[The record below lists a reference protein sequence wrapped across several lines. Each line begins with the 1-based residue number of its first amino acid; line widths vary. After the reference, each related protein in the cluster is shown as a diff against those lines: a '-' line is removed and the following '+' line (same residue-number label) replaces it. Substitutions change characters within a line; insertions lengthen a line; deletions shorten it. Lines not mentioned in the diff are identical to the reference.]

1 MKTATILKR
10 PFLILALLLSASFA
24 YSQNKPFPTIE
35 DGPSWLVEVDSL
47 PYWDTQLGLN
57 MISVLGEENVCG
69 YTYQVVPNKS
79 FRCRELMELDSIMY
93 YRVDGQ
99 KVFLRTSADCQVTEK
114 LMYDFSVEIGDTTR
128 LAYTR
133 CAEEELEVVLINKS
147 DTVISN
153 RNRVVF
159 EYKRPGGNYVFK
171 MVEGIGWPEFPFYPM
186 FCREEGANHYCKHDW
201 VICLCS
207 TQKGQY
213 TYKGTY
219 KPQFCDSL
227 ILNVQSPRLNIIGAS
242 AYYNE
247 GVLTFK
253 GFPKPYLSNSK
264 WQLFNLQSGLVATGS
279 QLSKTPLDLEAG
291 VYLVFV
297 KNKEG
302 AVLLQQKMVV
312 Q

>member
-1 MKTATILKR
+1 MKKATIIIR
-10 PFLILALLLSASFA
+10 PFLILALLLSASFI
-24 YSQNKPFPTIE
+24 YSQNKPFPTME

-47 PYWDTQLGLN
+47 PWWDVQLGLN
-57 MISVLGEENVCG
+57 MISVLREENLCG
-69 YTYQVVPNKS
+69 FTYQVIPNKS
-79 FRCRELMELDSIMY
+79 FRCRELQELDSVMY

-99 KVFLRTSADCQVTEK
+99 KVFLRTSSDCQVTEK
-114 LMYDFSVEIGDTTR
+114 LMYDFSVDIGDTSK
-128 LAYTR
+128 LAYST
-133 CAEEELEVVLINKS
+133 CAEKVVEFVLIDKR
-147 DTVISN
+147 DTLISN
-153 RNRVVF
+153 KNRMVF
-159 EYKRPGGNYVFK
+159 EYRRIGYNDIFHF
-171 MVEGIGWPEFPFYPM
+171 VEGIGWPKHPFYPM
-186 FCREEGANHYCKHDW
+186 FCREEGLNHYCLSDW
-201 VICLCS
+201 VYCLCS

-227 ILNVQSPRLNIIGAS
+227 ILNIQSPRLNIRGAS

-253 GFPKPYLSNSK
+253 GFPKSFLSNSQ

-279 QLSKTPLDLEAG
+279 NLSKTPLDLEAG